1 MSRVTEV
8 YLLYASL
15 SPKQNET
22 FLFNSVSEQ
31 RTFFHG
37 RTKHAYNNL
46 SIQRQN
52 NIIKI
57 PEFFENI
64 TDCNYVM
71 FRNNGESKW
80 YYAFITKYNYINDN
94 CTEINYKI
102 DCLQTYQFNYTIKAS
117 FVEREH
123 VNDDTIGKNTVNEGI
138 ELGELKRFERNFNT
152 GLTDLVYIMGSK
164 YTIEE
169 DGSVTEYGGTIRNGM
184 LSCIGLRKYEKS
196 EAFTLLEDI
205 QKIENKKENSI
216 LFISAIPR
224 FCLSTVV
231 GSGRNIN
238 NTNGIPSKEIKP
250 QIYLNSIDG
259 YVPKN
264 NKLFTYPFS
273 SLVVSNNNGQ
283 QILLKIEDFE
293 VNEPRFYI
301 KTFLGSQ
308 PVFKIIP
315 YNYKGTG
322 LNYDNSIDFV
332 TFPQI
337 EYTTEAYKSF
347 LNSSMQGIF
356 SNLIATGVNIYSGN
370 TIGALLSASNTA
382 TSISNYNLKSDN
394 INGSGVTGQLS
405 LLDNKDFS
413 FYQQSVQNEHAKII
427 DEYFSRFG
435 YEVDRVKVPNLRG
448 RQAFNY
454 VKTKN
459 VLIVGEIPYSYLE
472 EIQDIFDRGITFW
485 HDFENFGNYN
495 IDNPII

>member
-1 MSRVTEV
+1 M
-8 YLLYASL
+8 
-15 SPKQNET
+15 
-22 FLFNSVSEQ
+22 
-31 RTFFHG
+31 
-37 RTKHAYNNL
+37 
-46 SIQRQN
+46 
-52 NIIKI
+52 
-57 PEFFENI
+57 
-64 TDCNYVM
+64 
-71 FRNNGESKW
+71 
-80 YYAFITKYNYINDN
+80 
-94 CTEINYKI
+94 
-102 DCLQTYQFNYTIKAS
+102 
-117 FVEREH
+117 
-123 VNDDTIGKNTVNEGI
+123 
-138 ELGELKRFERNFNT
+138 
-152 GLTDLVYIMGSK
+152 
-164 YTIEE
+164 
-169 DGSVTEYGGTIRNGM
+169 
-184 LSCIGLRKYEKS
+184 
-196 EAFTLLEDI
+196 
-205 QKIENKKENSI
+205 
-216 LFISAIPR
+216 
-224 FCLSTVV
+224 
-231 GSGRNIN
+231 
-238 NTNGIPSKEIKP
+238 
-250 QIYLNSIDG
+250 
-259 YVPKN
+259 PKN

-347 LNSSMQGIF
+347 LNSAMQGIF

-413 FYQQSVQNEHAKII
+413 FYQQTVQNEHAKII

-459 VLIVGEIPYSYLE
+459 ALIVGEIPYSYLE
-472 EIQDIFDRGITFW
+472 EIQDIFDNGITFW